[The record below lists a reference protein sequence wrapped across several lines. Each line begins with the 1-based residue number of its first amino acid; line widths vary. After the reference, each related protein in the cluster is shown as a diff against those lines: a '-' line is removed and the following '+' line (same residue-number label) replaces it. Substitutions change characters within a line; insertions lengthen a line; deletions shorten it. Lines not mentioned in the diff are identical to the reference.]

1 MYAPNAYA
9 CEYGSKDI
17 VEEEKRKD
25 NGLVPD
31 ESLLKILDKYY
42 DWDAYYKQNNALP
55 ILDLSITPA
64 HTKTS
69 IHIV

>member
-1 MYAPNAYA
+1 MRPSIY
-9 CEYGSKDI
+9 KKFLKW

-42 DWDAYYKQNNALP
+42 DWDAY
-55 ILDLSITPA
+55 
-64 HTKTS
+64 
-69 IHIV
+69 